1 MTGLQTIRLIF
12 GLGGCLLI
20 LLSMTACDDAPE
32 TPTPKSSEIKK
43 ELTRKRM
50 LSEARET
57 KPLVLQH
64 FEMREKG
71 ELVSLNEPD
80 KNKVIALAA
89 TLCDF
94 GDYSVNADNDKI
106 KQATKIKTNDLI
118 SALVKMGHTT
128 ASIKITKGWDRND
141 FKQKIQFDWNGA
153 DNQTACE
160 SGTF

>member
-32 TPTPKSSEIKK
+32 TPTPKSSEINK

-57 KPLVLQH
+57 KPLVLQN

-71 ELVSLNEPD
+71 ELVTLNETD

-94 GDYSVNADNDKI
+94 GVYGVNTDNDKI
-106 KQATKIKTNDLI
+106 KQATEIKTNGLI
-118 SALVKMGHTT
+118 SALVKMGHTNV
-128 ASIKITKGWDRND
+128 SIEITKGWDRND
-141 FKQKIQFDWNGA
+141 FKQKIQFDWNGV
-153 DNQTACE
+153 DNQTVCQ
-160 SGTF
+160 SCTF